1 MKNFTCRPPMPPCPE
16 HPFPDACPPPAK
28 PIPPCIPPAP
38 SVVKGES
45 LYEAVDNLTQRVNTC
60 ISTYNEVMANCYAT
74 LHNLQAA
81 AQENGSYYSP
91 CDVWTE
97 DGYQADESA
106 TYTLVHKNVVDR
118 RNEPIFMQLGLAYS
132 NTTNSKIEQKIDS
145 ASKAVYADKIFIA
158 QPMGENGWY
167 GNVIWNGAPL
177 PSDTTKTTLYTM
189 GFTKAGVMRVYNN
202 SVSIDQMLRDTIVNS
217 MGVSGVLVQN
227 GQVTED
233 SWINTIPQYDQQTSR
248 VCIGQNLDTRE
259 VIILVCGAE
268 DNVSKK
274 GLTSKACA
282 NILVQYGCDIAV
294 EICEGA
300 GAGAMDKG
308 YQMFI
313 PADDTIPSGYAFWYI
328 SRARFYNNDYER
340 EMAELVQNMGQ
351 NTWQGYLTKLEVDG
365 IKTDLETEITNRE
378 EADKQLQANID
389 AEATARQQADQQLQ
403 DNIDAEEA
411 AREAADTQLQNNI
424 DAEEAARQ
432 AADETLQKNIDAEAA
447 AREAAVSAEAT
458 ARDNAD
464 KQLQANIDA
473 EEEARQEADQELKT
487 EYTDLIDQ
495 MNVRVT
501 AAESAIKILQ
511 TSTNSLQEALTATNA
526 TVTSLQEGVNN
537 ISTALN
543 NVQQQLEDI
552 REGTTEIG
560 YLSLNGG
567 TMNGA
572 INMGNNGIS
581 NLTDP
586 VAAQDAATK
595 AYVDAHS
602 SSYTLPPATPSTLGG
617 VKVGE
622 GLTVTGD
629 GTLSATGGGASGDYL
644 PISGGTLSGDLGL
657 DGHVLYLATGVPIK
671 YNSVSQEIEIG

>member
-1 MKNFTCRPPMPPCPE
+1 MKDFTCRPPMPPCPE

-28 PIPPCIPPAP
+28 PIPPCVPPAP

-60 ISTYNEVMANCYAT
+60 IATYNEVMANCYAT

-106 TYTLVHKNVVDR
+106 TYTLIHKNVVDR
-118 RNEPIFMQLGLAYS
+118 RNEPILMQLGLAYC

-158 QPMGENGWY
+158 QPMGKNGWF

-177 PSDTTKTTLYTM
+177 PSDITKTTLYTM

-294 EICEGA
+294 EICEGN

-365 IKTDLETEITNRE
+365 IKTGLETEITNRE

-389 AEATARQQADQQLQ
+389 AEAAAREQADTVLQQ
-403 DNIDAEEA
+403 NIDAEEA
-411 AREAADTQLQNNI
+411 ART
-424 DAEEAARQ
+424 
-432 AADETLQKNIDAEAA
+432 AADETLQRNIDAEAA
-447 AREAAVSAEAT
+447 ARKAAVSAEAE
-458 ARDNAD
+458 AREEAD
-464 KQLQANIDA
+464 QQLENSIT
-473 EEEARQEADQELKT
+473 EEVNARQEADQQLKT
-487 EYTDLIDQ
+487 EYTNLINQ
-495 MNVRVT
+495 INVRVT
-501 AAESAIKILQ
+501 AAESAITILQ
-511 TSTNSLQEALTATNA
+511 TATNSLQEALTATNA

-552 REGTTEIG
+552 REGNIDIA

-567 TMNGA
+567 TMNGS

-595 AYVDAHS
+595 SYVDAHS

-622 GLTVTGD
+622 GLTVSGD
-629 GTLSATGGGASGDYL
+629 GTLSATGGGATGDYL

-657 DGHVLYLATGVPIK
+657 DGHVLYLATGVSIK